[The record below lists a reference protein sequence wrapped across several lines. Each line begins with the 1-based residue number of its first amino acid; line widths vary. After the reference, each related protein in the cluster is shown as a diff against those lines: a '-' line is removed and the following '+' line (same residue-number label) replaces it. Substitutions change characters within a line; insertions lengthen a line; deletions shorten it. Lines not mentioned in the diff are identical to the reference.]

1 MDDAAALLR
10 LADVAPVGIA
20 CFDAELRCL
29 YRNARCPIDHPGLL
43 AVARQALSA
52 PEQSAEEEITGDQ
65 GTRLAHAFAHA
76 DGVLLLVT
84 DAADRLA
91 RRDAELRFRAF
102 MENSP
107 LAALIVD
114 CQDQIVYSSERMPA
128 SVDQVGAPMGDPL
141 PPKYIPTHREAM
153 HRARETGQPQSL
165 TAPRSG
171 RRERDGGWYQTHYF
185 PLPDGYVGAVS
196 LDVTELVHTQHAL
209 RAVAREEAALR
220 RVATLV
226 AAEAPEDVVFATV
239 TEEVARLL
247 GAQTANTVRFLSGL
261 EGIVLGGW
269 SEPGVASMPVG
280 AIVVADSQTAMAAV
294 LRTSRPARIDSYEGI
309 PGQLAAQLR
318 SMGLKSSV
326 AAPILLQGKLWGMVT
341 ASTTRDEPMPPDS
354 EERIGHF
361 AELVAQSLANSD
373 ARRELAASRKRLVAA
388 ADAARRRLERDLHDG
403 AQQRILGQLLRLRLV
418 RRGLDADP
426 HEAAGLLDE
435 CIADLE
441 LAVDELRELARGIH
455 PTLLSRAGLPA
466 AVRGLIGS
474 STIPARLTAK
484 IDRRLP
490 AEVEAALYFVCAESL
505 TNVGRHAGANAVEIS
520 LSDSGEQVVLE
531 VVDDGLGGAEVR
543 PGGGLEGLRDRI
555 EALGGRFE
563 IAAGVTGGTLL
574 RATLPTAKSVAGH

>member
-1 MDDAAALLR
+1 VDDPAALLR
-10 LADVAPVGIA
+10 LTDLAPVGIA
-20 CFDAELRCL
+20 CFDAEMRCL
-29 YRNARCPIDHPGLL
+29 YSNAACPVDHPRLL
-43 AVARQALSA
+43 ALVRQALSK
-52 PEQSAEEEITGDQ
+52 PEQSAETEITGDRA
-65 GTRLAHAFAHA
+65 TWLARAFASA

-91 RRDAELRFRAF
+91 RREAEHRFQVF
-102 MENSP
+102 MDNSP
-107 LAALIVD
+107 LVALIAD
-114 CQDQIVYSSERMPA
+114 SQDRVVYSSEVLPL
-128 SVDQVGAPMGDPL
+128 SPDQVGTPIWDLL
-141 PPKYIPTHREAM
+141 PPKYVPAYREPL

-165 TAPRSG
+165 TAPGPR
-171 RRERDGGWYQTHYF
+171 RREGDEGWYQTHYF
-185 PLPDGYVGAVS
+185 PLPDRYVGAVS

-209 RAVAREEAALR
+209 RAVATEEAALR

-226 AAEAPEDVVFATV
+226 AAEASEDAVFATV

-247 GAQTANTVRFLSGL
+247 GAQTANTVRFLTGL
-261 EGIVLGGW
+261 EGVVLGEW
-269 SEPGVASMPVG
+269 SELGVASMPVG
-280 AIVVADSQTAMAAV
+280 AHVVADSETAMAIV
-294 LRTSRPARIDSYEGI
+294 LRTKRPTRIDSYEGVR
-309 PGQLAAQLR
+309 GELAARLR
-318 SMGLKSSV
+318 SLGLKSSV
-326 AAPILLQGKLWGMVT
+326 AAPILLQGELWGMVT
-341 ASTTRDEPMPPDS
+341 ASTTRDETMAPGS

-418 RRGLDADP
+418 RRRIQADP
-426 HEAAGLLDE
+426 DEAAGLLDR

-455 PTLLSRAGLPA
+455 PTLLTQAGLPA
-466 AVRGLIGS
+466 AVRGLLGS
-474 STIPARLTAK
+474 FPMTARLTLK

-505 TNVGRHAGANAVEIS
+505 TNVSKHAGANAVEIS

-531 VVDDGLGGAEVR
+531 VTDDGLGGAEVR
-543 PGGGLEGLRDRI
+543 PGGGLEGLRDRV

-563 IAAGVTGGTLL
+563 LASGITGGTQL
-574 RATLPTAKSVAGH
+574 RATLPAVPATS